1 MSDYKSRVIKY
12 ESKSGTKYRVDYAY
26 KGADGKYHNSCKRGF
41 SLMREATSWQ
51 KNMLP
56 ILVADLEQKGTS
68 KKNADE
74 EMLFSELVD
83 EYMKRSEL
91 RRKETTCGTKENIIK
106 NRILPFY

>member
-26 KGADGKYHNSCKRGF
+26 KAADGKYHNSCKRGF

-56 ILVADLEQKGTS
+56 ILVAVL
-68 KKNADE
+68 
-74 EMLFSELVD
+74 
-83 EYMKRSEL
+83 
-91 RRKETTCGTKENIIK
+91 
-106 NRILPFY
+106 